1 MLIWTANCVICD
13 ANRATT
19 FAITDTILFLS
30 RNSVSARPYKAIGA
44 IKIKQSTETSISQ
57 KYQRKHKISIQVLD
71 LEQQH

>member
-30 RNSVSARPYKAIGA
+30 RNSVNARQYKATGA

-57 KYQRKHKISIQVLD
+57 KYQHKRKISIQILD